1 MLDGLDLNPFDV
13 LGLSKGCSVDDLRE
27 AYRKK
32 SKKHHPD
39 GGGDEWAFRVVVRA
53 YEVATQTLERE
64 LLASR
69 TREAPDTGRIRA
81 GVQDKGIEP
90 GRVVDVEMVWMRY
103 EVDDVMGL
111 LVEKLSGEDR
121 NLSGSL
127 EISWPAAQ
135 LADRA
140 EDLPN
145 SSKIL
150 GALNAAFDDLRLRT
164 PTTGARSKIEDGK
177 FWATLGYA
185 NGKVASDAFK
195 HFHVNIKARGLGVKQ
210 WTRDVT
216 IPRDD
221 GT

>member
-1 MLDGLDLNPFDV
+1 MLDGLDLDPHDV
-13 LGLSKGCSVDDLRE
+13 LGLAKGSSVEDLRE
-27 AYRKK
+27 AYHKK

-53 YEVATQTLERE
+53 YEIATQGLERDRVV
-64 LLASR
+64 AQ
-69 TREAPDTGRIRA
+69 TREAPDTGRIRT
-81 GVQDKGIEP
+81 GTQDKGIDP
-90 GRVVDVEMVWMRY
+90 GRVVDVEMVWMRF

-111 LVEKLSGEDR
+111 LAEKLSGEDR

-127 EISWPAAQ
+127 EITWPTANM
-135 LADRA
+135 ADQA
-140 EDLPN
+140 ERLPN
-145 SSKIL
+145 ASKIL

-164 PTTGARSKIEDGK
+164 PTTGARSRIEGGK

-195 HFHVNIKARGLGVKQ
+195 HFHVNVKARGLGVKQ

-216 IPRDD
+216 IPRD
-221 GT
+221 GGA

>member
-1 MLDGLDLNPFDV
+1 MLDGLDLDPLDV
-13 LGLSKGCSVDDLRE
+13 LGLPKGHSAEELRE

-39 GGGDEWAFRVVVRA
+39 GGGDEWAFRVVARA
-53 YEVATQTLERE
+53 HEIATQSLERG
-64 LLASR
+64 LLTSK
-69 TREAPDTGRIRA
+69 TRESPDTGHIRA
-81 GVQDKGIEP
+81 GVQDKAIDP

-111 LVEKLSGEDR
+111 LAEKLSGEDR

-127 EISWPAAQ
+127 EITWPTAE
-135 LADRA
+135 LSGRA
-140 EDLPN
+140 EKLPN
-145 SSKIL
+145 ASKIL
-150 GALNAAFDDLRLRT
+150 GALNAAFDDLRVRT
-164 PTTGARSKIEDGK
+164 PTTGARSQIEGGK

-185 NGKVASDAFK
+185 SGKVASDAFK
-195 HFHVNIKARGLGVKQ
+195 HFHVNLKARGLGVKQ

-221 GT
+221 GG